1 MLPPDEQIVK
11 KIFTHSAVVVPKFTK
26 LKYLYYFIMPSPK
39 ALLHDKHV
47 AFYDKNAFL
56 ENSLNQAS

>member
-47 AFYDKNAFL
+47 AFYDKNVFL
-56 ENSLNQAS
+56 